1 MQELLSGKRRLPGFI
16 DKWVETTV
24 GSVTAKI
31 SRGQTLT
38 SDDFCFGLIPVMAGG
53 KQYAGFHNKA
63 NQRGRSITISGSG
76 ASAGFVY
83 LHNAPIFATD
93 CSVIV
98 ESDSFSLDFM
108 YYLLSY
114 RQEDLYKLQTGGAQP
129 HVYPRDIESI
139 EISAP
144 TTKDEQQAIAIVLS
158 DMDSEIS
165 SLESRL
171 TKYQSLKQGMMQQ
184 LLTGKIRLI

>member
-1 MQELLSGKRRLPGFI
+1 
-16 DKWVETTV
+16 
-24 GSVTAKI
+24 
-31 SRGQTLT
+31 
-38 SDDFCFGLIPVMAGG
+38 
-53 KQYAGFHNKA
+53 
-63 NQRGRSITISGSG
+63 
-76 ASAGFVY
+76 
-83 LHNAPIFATD
+83 
-93 CSVIV
+93 
-98 ESDSFSLDFM
+98 M